1 MENKIDKREIK
12 NKILEIFEIENRN
25 INIREITQILKMKYK
40 IMRSAPM
47 IKKYLKEMVKDGEI
61 QEE

>member
-12 NKILEIFEIENRN
+12 DKILEIFDIENRN
-25 INIREITQILKMKYK
+25 LNIREITQILKMKYK

-47 IKKYLKEMVKDGEI
+47 IKKYLKEMVKEGEI